1 MKKLIFTLLLLL
13 LSTDLATAYNSPRDM
28 ADVVG
33 RNLGSK
39 GSDWLEKKG
48 YGHVGIYSSR
58 KNMVLD
64 VSDRHTGKVIQ
75 FTETSDFT
83 STRKKYWGATYG
95 IGHRGQHNNA
105 IRYGWRQ
112 KLYTPHYTGAP
123 LYREGKWKQKWYLS
137 KWRWKKKWYKSRGW
151 FRCDT
156 FVRYCYRKA
165 TGVRLGGSNTR
176 SVRPLKV
183 HRALPYRR

>member
-1 MKKLIFTLLLLL
+1 MKKLIFTLLLLV
-13 LSTDLATAYNSPRDM
+13 LSTDLATAYNSPRGM

-39 GSDWLEKKG
+39 GNDWLEKKG

-58 KNMVLD
+58 KKMVLD

-75 FTETSDFT
+75 FTETNKFT
-83 STRKKYWGATYG
+83 GKKYWGAKYG
-95 IGHRGQHNNA
+95 IGHRGQHNNI
-105 IRYGWRQ
+105 IRYGWGQ
-112 KLYTPHYTGAP
+112 KWYKPHYTAAP
-123 LYREGKWKQKWYLS
+123 LYREGKWKKKWYFS
-137 KWRWKKKWYKSRGW
+137 KWKWKKKWYKSRGW

-156 FVRYCYRKA
+156 FVKYCYRKA

-176 SVRPLKV
+176 SIRPLKV
-183 HRALPYRR
+183 HRALPHRR